1 MIRIL
6 HVITDLGLGGAEAML
21 LKLIAHHDRGR
32 FTHVVISLMDL
43 GVIGPRL
50 QTAGIEVYTL
60 DCQRGL
66 PSWRAIRK
74 LRDLAR
80 QLRPDI
86 IQGWMYHGN
95 LAAWLVRQFASGRPP
110 LIWGI
115 RQSLD
120 RLSNEKWLTR
130 GVILA
135 NAGLSRQ
142 TDAVVYN
149 AQRSREQHQAIG
161 MSGKTSLVIANG
173 FDTHLFS
180 PSATARAAVREELA
194 IPNNALLVGLIG
206 RFHPMKDHHG
216 FLLAAAEVVRNHGN
230 NSNVRFLMAGD
241 GVDWENPLLDKW
253 VKQLKLAEHMYLLGR
268 RDDITRLTAALDI
281 AVSASARNEGFANV
295 IGEAMSCGVPCVV
308 TDVGDSAWIVGDT
321 GLVVPPGN
329 PPKLAEALEALLGL
343 SADVRQR
350 MGMASRARAV
360 AEFSIKQ
367 TTDRFEALYVALTT

>member
-6 HVITDLGLGGAEAML
+6 HVITDLGVGGAEAML
-21 LKLIAHHDRGR
+21 HKLIAHRDRQK
-32 FTHVVISLMDL
+32 FIHVVISLMDV
-43 GVIGPRL
+43 GIIGTRL
-50 QTAGIEVYTL
+50 QAEGIEVFTL
-60 DCQRGL
+60 DCKRGL
-66 PSWRAIRK
+66 PTWQAIRK

-80 QLRPDI
+80 QISPDI

-95 LAAWLVRQFASGRPP
+95 LAAWLVRQFAPGRPP

-142 TDAVVYN
+142 VDVVAYN

-173 FDTHLFS
+173 FDTNLFS
-180 PSATARAAVREELA
+180 PSPMARATIRAELQ
-194 IPNNALLVGLIG
+194 IPDTVLLVGLIG

-216 FLLAAAEVVRNHGN
+216 FLQAAAELVRHRDD
-230 NSNVRFLMAGD
+230 VRFLMAGD
-241 GVDWENPLLDKW
+241 GIDWKNPLLDKW
-253 VKQLKLAEHMYLLGR
+253 IKQLKLAEHLYLMGR
-268 RDDITRLTAALDI
+268 RDDISHLTAALDI
-281 AVSASARNEGFANV
+281 AVSASARSEGFANV

-329 PPKLAEALEALLGL
+329 PKKLTEAFETLLGL
-343 SADVRQR
+343 SPDARRR

-360 AEFSIKQ
+360 AKFSIKQ
-367 TTDRFEALYVALTT
+367 TTYDFEAQYIKIIA

>member
-21 LKLIAHHDRGR
+21 HKLIAHHDRGK
-32 FTHVVISLMDL
+32 FIHVVISLMDL
-43 GVIGPRL
+43 GVIGARL
-50 QTAGIEVYTL
+50 QTEDMEVYTL
-60 DCQRGL
+60 DCKRGL
-66 PSWRAIRK
+66 PTWQAIRK
-74 LRDLAR
+74 LRNLAR

-135 NAGLSRQ
+135 NAGLSHQ
-142 TDAVVYN
+142 VDAVVYN
-149 AQRSREQHQAIG
+149 AHRSLEQHQALG
-161 MSGKTSLVIANG
+161 LSGKTSLVIANG
-173 FDTHLFS
+173 FDTNLFS
-180 PSATARAAVREELA
+180 PSSMARATIRAELQ
-194 IPNNALLVGLIG
+194 IPDTVLLVGLIG

-216 FLLAAAEVVRNHGN
+216 FLQAAAELVRHRD
-230 NSNVRFLMAGD
+230 NVRFLMAGD
-241 GVDWENPLLDKW
+241 GVDWGNPLLDKW
-253 VKQLKLAEHMYLLGR
+253 VKQLKLAEHVYLLGC
-268 RDDITRLTAALDI
+268 RDDITHLTAALDI

-295 IGEAMSCGVPCVV
+295 IGEAMSCSVPCVV

-321 GLVVPPGN
+321 GVVVPPGN

-343 SADVRQR
+343 SADERQR

-367 TTDRFEALYVALTT
+367 TTDRFEAQYMALAT

>member
-6 HVITDLGLGGAEAML
+6 HVITDLGVGGAEAML
-21 LKLIAHHDRGR
+21 HKLIAHRDHQK
-32 FTHVVISLMDL
+32 FIHVVISLMNL
-43 GVIGPRL
+43 GVIGTRL
-50 QTAGIEVYTL
+50 QAEGIEVFTL
-60 DCQRGL
+60 DCRHRL
-66 PSWRAIRK
+66 PTWRTIRK

-80 QLRPDI
+80 QIRPDI

-95 LAAWLVRQFASGRPP
+95 LAAWLVRQFAPGRPP
-110 LIWGI
+110 LIWSI

-142 TDAVVYN
+142 VDVVAYN

-173 FDTHLFS
+173 FDTNLFS
-180 PSATARAAVREELA
+180 PSPMARATIRAELR
-194 IPNNALLVGLIG
+194 IPDTVLLVGLIG

-216 FLLAAAEVVRNHGN
+216 FLQAAAELVRHRDD
-230 NSNVRFLMAGD
+230 VRFLMAGD
-241 GVDWENPLLDKW
+241 GIDWKNPLLDKW
-253 VKQLKLAEHMYLLGR
+253 IKQLKLAENLYLLGR
-268 RDDITRLTAALDI
+268 RDDISHLTAALDI
-281 AVSASARNEGFANV
+281 AVSASARSEGFANV

-321 GLVVPPGN
+321 GLVVPPAD
-329 PPKLAEALEALLGL
+329 PQKLAEALRTMVTIAPEK
-343 SADVRQR
+343 RQQMGILARER
-350 MGMASRARAV
+350 MLK
-360 AEFSIKQ
+360 EFSIQ
-367 TTDRFEALYVALTT
+367 QIVTRFEALYVALIG